1 MRTQYDDLPRGSI
14 VAQLGMLGWNPRDYR
29 CHARSAWELQALG
42 RVSLD
47 RDDLVFRTNLVR
59 IEGRRLVS
67 YNAGFI
73 HSEQAV
79 PLIDRLN
86 AELSVEFPG
95 FELYHNSDFRN
106 SLLIRGVGLDPLLFD
121 SPEPHENEGREFDF
135 CTLISGRD
143 MASQAIAEKIN
154 RYLSR
159 SGEIL
164 AGKQANLLFPWSA
177 GCPLAIPTFK
187 QNTGFD
193 EGVAIVGCMDFLR
206 GIAKAAEIDFFRVGN
221 GRPDTDYA
229 AKGEKTLELLE
240 AGYSLVICHINA
252 PDEAAHM
259 RDRELKIHCLEAID
273 RHVIGPLIEFFRPRM
288 AELGGMIV
296 APDHYTNLLLE
307 GTRADAH
314 SVDPVPFVLWN
325 GRDRDHTA
333 AFDEEAV
340 IAGTWGL
347 NPISHLELLS
357 VLGVTRQ
364 SAAPAVW
371 RSSSTGLS

>member
-1 MRTQYDDLPRGSI
+1 
-14 VAQLGMLGWNPRDYR
+14 MLGWNPRDYR

-42 RVSLD
+42 TVNLD
-47 RDDLVFRTNLVR
+47 RDDLVFRANLVR

-67 YNAGFI
+67 YNARFI

-86 AELSVEFPG
+86 AELQGEFPD
-95 FELYHNSDFRN
+95 FELHHNNDFRN
-106 SLLIRGVGLDPLLFD
+106 SLLLRGVGVDPLLFD
-121 SPEPHENEGREFDF
+121 TPEPHENEGVEFDF
-135 CTLISGRD
+135 GALIGGRD
-143 MASQAIAEKIN
+143 AASRAVAARIN
-154 RYLSR
+154 RYLCR
-159 SGEIL
+159 SAEIL
-164 AGKQANLLFPWSA
+164 DGGQANLIFPWSA

-206 GIAKAAEIDFFRVGN
+206 GIARAAEIEFFRVGN

-240 AGYSLVICHINA
+240 AGYSLVVCHVNA

-259 RDRELKIHCLEAID
+259 RDRELKIQCLEAID
-273 RHVIGPLIEFFRPRM
+273 RHVVGPLIEYFRPRM

-314 SVDPVPFVLWN
+314 SLDPVPFVLWN
-325 GRDRDHTA
+325 GRDRDRTTV
-333 AFDEEAV
+333 FDEEAAV
-340 IAGTWGL
+340 AGAWGAS
-347 NPISHLELLS
+347 PISHLELLPL
-357 VLGVTRQ
+357 LGVTRQ
-364 SAAPAVW
+364 PAVAAAGW
-371 RSSSTGLS
+371 STATGSR